1 MLSVCFG
8 SLWPSDVCE
17 EKREA
22 GLANVAGCGCKVDE
36 RGRDGVSAGG
46 EEVGDDEGEYVC
58 D

>member
-17 EKREA
+17 EKGEA
-22 GLANVAGCGCKVDE
+22 GLANVARCGCKVE
-36 RGRDGVSAGG
+36 KRRRDRVSAGW